1 MVAIKAGQV
10 ASTVNRP
17 PEGTQ
22 AFLVYG
28 PDTGLVTETGKKLA
42 DKLASA
48 TTEPGDILRLDE
60 ADLDS
65 DPDRLPVE
73 LRTVSMFGGAK
84 IVRLR
89 FGPKINPDA
98 LADFLD
104 GEPIEGR
111 LIVEAGDLKKTAKLR
126 KLFEA
131 SKCAAALPCYSDNS
145 RGLDSLVDE
154 VLRDANLQISPDAK
168 GTLVSLLGADRAL
181 SRNEIEKLALYAADQ
196 DKITIDDVRAI
207 VGDASEMAL
216 DRIVRAAFT
225 GNAGAAVREFD
236 RTVGAG
242 QAAQSVLLALQR
254 HVLRLYRFR
263 AASDAGRSTDQ
274 AMRLLRPP
282 LFGQN
287 RDDFLRQA
295 NSWSAQR
302 LANLQTA
309 IGKAIRNGRTDA
321 RLEAAEAERLLLL
334 IGQTVRR

>member
-17 PEGTQ
+17 PDGTQ

-42 DKLASA
+42 EKLAAA
-48 TTEPGDILRLDE
+48 TTDPGDILRLDE
-60 ADLDS
+60 ADLDN

-89 FGPKINPDA
+89 FGPKINPDT
-98 LADFLD
+98 LSDFLD

-145 RGLDSLVDE
+145 RGLESLVDE
-154 VLRDANLQISPDAK
+154 VMKDAGLQIAPDAK
-168 GTLVSLLGADRAL
+168 GTLIALLGADRAL

-196 DKITIDDVRAI
+196 DKISIDDVRAV

-225 GNAGAAVREFD
+225 GQAGAAVREFD
-236 RTVGAG
+236 RAVGAG

-282 LFGQN
+282 VFGQD
-287 RDDFLRQA
+287 RDVFLRQA
-295 NSWSAQR
+295 NAWSAQR
-302 LANLQTA
+302 LANLQNA

-321 RLEAAEAERLLLL
+321 RLESAETERLLLL
-334 IGQTVRR
+334 IGQTARR